1 MLQLPPRTSPTP
13 RLAGH
18 MVAEWHAAPD
28 TECDVHVCYALAL
41 ESIPMLQGGPPTAVR
56 VDGRA
61 FSGIG
66 EVLFAQPNLE
76 TPVAIKVDWHLEG
89 MPKGA
94 QAVTRFG
101 DGDIDQI
108 GSASRRERGGPYVS
122 ISVVDC
128 DLKKKKEQQEEYII

>member
-1 MLQLPPRTSPTP
+1 
-13 RLAGH
+13 
-18 MVAEWHAAPD
+18 
-28 TECDVHVCYALAL
+28 
-41 ESIPMLQGGPPTAVR
+41 MLQGGRLTAVR

-94 QAVTRFG
+94 QAVTSFG
-101 DGDIDQI
+101 DGDIDLPVGAPDRLDNAVYMVGPVWREQI
-108 GSASRRERGGPYVS
+108 GSASCRERVCPYV
-122 ISVVDC
+122 
-128 DLKKKKEQQEEYII
+128 

>member
-1 MLQLPPRTSPTP
+1 
-13 RLAGH
+13 
-18 MVAEWHAAPD
+18 MVAEWHAPRD
-28 TECDVHVCYALAL
+28 VEGDVHVRYTLAL

-76 TPVAIKVDWHLEG
+76 TPVALKVDWHLEG

-94 QAVTRFG
+94 QAVTSFG
-101 DGDIDQI
+101 ESGR
-108 GSASRRERGGPYVS
+108 ASSRERECLNGERP
-122 ISVVDC
+122 
-128 DLKKKKEQQEEYII
+128 E

>member
-1 MLQLPPRTSPTP
+1 MIRRPPRSTRTDTLFPYAALVRS
-13 RLAGH
+13 
-18 MVAEWHAAPD
+18 WHAPRD
-28 TECDVHVCYALAL
+28 VEGDVHVRYTLAL

-94 QAVTRFG
+94 QAVTSFG
-101 DGDIDQI
+101 DGDIDLPVGPPDRLEI
-108 GSASRRERGGPYVS
+108 GRAHVGTPVTNEHLV
-122 ISVVDC
+122 C
-128 DLKKKKEQQEEYII
+128 

>member
-1 MLQLPPRTSPTP
+1 
-13 RLAGH
+13 
-18 MVAEWHAAPD
+18 
-28 TECDVHVCYALAL
+28 
-41 ESIPMLQGGPPTAVR
+41 MLQGGPPTAVR

-94 QAVTRFG
+94 QAVTSFG
-101 DGDIDQI
+101 DGDIDLPV
-108 GSASRRERGGPYVS
+108 GAPDRLDNAVYMVGPVRS
-122 ISVVDC
+122 EEHTSELQSLMRISYAVFC
-128 DLKKKKEQQEEYII
+128 LTKKNINITNHHKQTKIKTKH

>member
-1 MLQLPPRTSPTP
+1 
-13 RLAGH
+13 
-18 MVAEWHAAPD
+18 
-28 TECDVHVCYALAL
+28 
-41 ESIPMLQGGPPTAVR
+41 MLQGGPPTAVR

-94 QAVTRFG
+94 QAVTSFG
-101 DGDIDQI
+101 DGDIDLPVGAPDRLDNAVYMVGPVWREPEQGTI
-108 GSASRRERGGPYVS
+108 DNFSAVWADDPGRSEEHTSELQSLMR
-122 ISVVDC
+122 ISYAVFC
-128 DLKKKKEQQEEYII
+128 LNKKQQ